1 MGSSSSG
8 SSSEPPPT
16 PTRTLFRN
24 PSRDYQN
31 NTALEE
37 IELSSLPWYAG
48 MLSRDIAIQKLNP
61 LPNGSYLIR
70 ISDRAG
76 SNRGIYAISI
86 KFDDKVMHMKVS
98 QDDDGKFYLGASV
111 KFQTLQKLVEH
122 YQQVSLE
129 RVYPELK
136 SVLAIPFKHARR
148 PGRRVIGYCSALYD
162 YSATEPSQ
170 LSLRKDEMITILS
183 KADESKGWW
192 RGESSNG
199 KVGIFPVTYVQEV
212 NGP

>member
-1 MGSSSSG
+1 MPFTHSL
-8 SSSEPPPT
+8 
-16 PTRTLFRN
+16 TRRESAPVSPCYSPDSPRFPLRHSYSPAT
-24 PSRDYQN
+24 D
-31 NTALEE
+31 
-37 IELSSLPWYAG
+37 SLDGYPWYAG
-48 MLSRDIAIQKLNP
+48 MLSRDIAIQKLSP

-70 ISDRAG
+70 ISERAG
-76 SNRGIYAISI
+76 NRGYAISI
-86 KFDDKVMHMKVS
+86 KFENEVMHMKVS
-98 QDDDGKFYLGASV
+98 RDDDGRFFLGAST
-111 KFQTLQKLVEH
+111 KFPSLQKLVEH

-129 RVYPELK
+129 RIYPELK
-136 SVLAIPFKHARR
+136 SVLAIPFKNARR
-148 PGRRVIGYCSALYD
+148 PGRRVVGYCSALYD

-192 RGESSNG
+192 RGESRGG